1 MNDLDLFHK
10 LYEDHYKGILNFFR
24 YRLGNQDIAED
35 AAQETFTKLY
45 QALPKMEGKSYGKAK
60 NSLYQIANNYAIDL
74 YRRASLIKWNSLEA
88 IWPHMEQDSR
98 ALFDDPQQ
106 TVVNEDL
113 MREALSKLNQK
124 QRDLLILNEL
134 GGYSQ
139 KELSELLE
147 MKENTV
153 KVTLKRTRKALR
165 EIYTELLERA
175 MK

>member
-1 MNDLDLFHK
+1 MNDLELFHTM
-10 LYEDHYKGILNFFR
+10 YEYHYQSILNFFR

-35 AAQETFTKLY
+35 AAQETFTRLY
-45 QALPKMEGKSYGKAK
+45 QALPAMEEKSYGKAK
-60 NSLYQIANNYAIDL
+60 NTLYQIANNYAIDL

-88 IWPHMEQDSR
+88 VWPHMEQDAR

-106 TVVNEDL
+106 TVVNKAL
-113 MREALSKLNQK
+113 MREALSKLDQK

-134 GGYSQ
+134 GGYSH

-165 EIYTELLERA
+165 EIYLELLEKA
-175 MK
+175 TK